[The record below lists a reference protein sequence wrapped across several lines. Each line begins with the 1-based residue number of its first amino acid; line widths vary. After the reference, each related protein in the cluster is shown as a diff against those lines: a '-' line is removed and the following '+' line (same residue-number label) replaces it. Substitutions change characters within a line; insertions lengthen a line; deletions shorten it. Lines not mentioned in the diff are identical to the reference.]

1 MNSEE
6 LKKKLGAVRFDQ
18 ERYQELEGRKS
29 ELNLEESLELIIYR
43 NIEIETRKS
52 HENSLM
58 QTQLRSKVN
67 QLNELLTASKDQIA
81 KLNKENERLALENKV
96 NKSDLED
103 VREDVKKLDM
113 LNVILKRKMQSQGNS
128 QEAKIVQEADNQ
140 GGDSLVNSNFLE
152 LQNTCRKLSEKN
164 EAGFSRLTYL
174 SQVQLTRSVISGYNI
189 LF

>member
-18 ERYQELEGRKS
+18 ERYRELEARKS

-52 HENSLM
+52 HETSLM